1 MIDATKISSI
11 SELPTS
17 IFIVGGGVIAVEYAT
32 VFAELGVGVTLCCPR
47 ERLLRFLDDD
57 LKDEL
62 VRSMITNHILI
73 VEENVHDIKPL
84 PTPGKVS
91 VGLEPRVGKDG
102 KSRQRRFL
110 VDCLL
115 YSGGRDANSEGLGCD
130 DVGVDVL
137 KYGRIKVNG
146 ACRSTSQYPIYAIG
160 DVIGPPGLAST
171 AMQQGRDLA
180 RKLFEKKS
188 SSSSSSLSSSSS
200 SLIDK
205 HNDEDVDVDDIVVE
219 DIWVGYQSESESESV
234 ADTDAETT
242 LFGSAAGI
250 DASVDSP
257 LTLWTIPEIASVGS
271 GLAVGL
277 SETRSGEVGTIVR
290 GIAYFK
296 DSARGRLS
304 GDPSGFIKVAAR
316 ITEHG
321 THQIIGVGIFGEG
334 ANELIQIGSI
344 FVHSATT
351 LEVVSRTPFAAV
363 TMTSMY
369 QTACDDA
376 LSKSP
381 LNKSKATY
389 SEMKKYLAEM

>member
-1 MIDATKISSI
+1 MDATKISSM
-11 SELPTS
+11 SELPVS

-32 VFAELGVGVTLCCPR
+32 VFAELGVGVTLCCPK
-47 ERLLRFLDDD
+47 ERLLSFLDED

-62 VRSMITNHILI
+62 VRSMIANHVLI
-73 VEENVHDIKPL
+73 VEENVHDINPL

-130 DVGVDVL
+130 DVGVELL
-137 KYGRIKVNG
+137 KYGRIKVDG
-146 ACRSTSQYPIYAIG
+146 TCRSTSQFPIYAIG

-180 RKLFEKKS
+180 RKLFEKKASSSS
-188 SSSSSSLSSSSS
+188 SSSSSSLVEKYDQEN
-200 SLIDK
+200 I
-205 HNDEDVDVDDIVVE
+205 DVDDIVVE
-219 DIWVGYQSESESESV
+219 DIWVGYESDSSSSGSNM
-234 ADTDAETT
+234 DAEAT
-242 LFGSAAGI
+242 LFGTADGI
-250 DASVDSP
+250 DASIDTP

-271 GLAVGL
+271 GLALGV
-277 SETRSGEVGTIVR
+277 SETRNGEVGSIVR

-316 ITEHG
+316 ITEQG

-381 LNKSKATY
+381 LHKSKATY